1 MIRLMFKR
9 SLTFVLVVF
18 SGLALAG
25 AGHKFYVS
33 ITQVDINIE
42 SHKLEISA
50 RIFTEDLEAAML
62 AETGQKLR
70 LGSDHEFPKADS
82 LLFEYLMANL
92 AFSQDGA
99 HPGLVFI
106 GKEIEADVTWIYAES
121 REAIAT
127 EKPVTIRNEFLFE
140 KFPDQKNLV
149 NLKFGKQTS
158 SQIHTKGH
166 PEFTYP
172 GQ

>member
-1 MIRLMFKR
+1 MFKR
-9 SLTFVLVVF
+9 SLTFVLIF
-18 SGLALAG
+18 MSCLALAG
-25 AGHKFYVS
+25 ASHKFYVS
-33 ITQVDINIE
+33 ITQVDINMN

-50 RIFTEDLEAAML
+50 RIFTEDLEAALL

-70 LGSDHEFPKADS
+70 LGSDKEFPKTDS
-82 LLFEYLMANL
+82 LLFEYLRTNL
-92 AFSQDGA
+92 VFSQDGA
-99 HPGLVFI
+99 HTALNFI
-106 GKEIEADVTWIYAES
+106 GKEVEADVTWIYVES
-121 REAIAT
+121 REAIAP
-127 EKPVTIRNEFLFE
+127 EKPLTIRNEFLYDN
-140 KFPDQKNLV
+140 FPDQKNLV